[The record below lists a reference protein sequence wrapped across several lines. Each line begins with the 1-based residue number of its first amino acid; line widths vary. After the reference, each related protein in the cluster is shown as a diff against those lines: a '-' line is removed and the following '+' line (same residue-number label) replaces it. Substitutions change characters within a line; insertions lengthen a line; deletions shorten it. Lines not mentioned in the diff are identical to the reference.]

1 MLWLKHA
8 RKDHIMAQRYQNLEN
23 PSTTPFRVVSLIRK
37 QNGQKTASFMAV
49 ALDENMETLKFFQ
62 ENMQEVIQ
70 NLKMVKQLEAIDRR
84 RYSENLQTHA
94 TRGLLSE

>member
-1 MLWLKHA
+1 
-8 RKDHIMAQRYQNLEN
+8 MAQRYQNLEN
-23 PSTTPFRVVSLIRK
+23 PSKTPFRVVSLVRR
-37 QNGQKTASFMAV
+37 QDGQKSASFMAV

-84 RYSENLQTHA
+84 RYTEDLQTHA

>member
-1 MLWLKHA
+1 
-8 RKDHIMAQRYQNLEN
+8 MAQRYLNLEN
-23 PSTTPFRVVSLIRK
+23 PSATPFRVVSLVRR
-37 QNGQKTASFMAV
+37 QNGQKSASFMAV

-70 NLKMVKQLEAIDRR
+70 NLKMVKQLEAIDRQ
-84 RYSENLQTHA
+84 RYAEDIQKHA

>member
-1 MLWLKHA
+1 
-8 RKDHIMAQRYQNLEN
+8 MAQRYQNLEN
-23 PSTTPFRVVSLIRK
+23 PSTTPFRVVSLVRR
-37 QNGQKTASFMAV
+37 QNGQKSASFMAV

-84 RYSENLQTHA
+84 RYTEDLQTHA

>member
-1 MLWLKHA
+1 
-8 RKDHIMAQRYQNLEN
+8 MAQRYQNLEN
-23 PSTTPFRVVSLIRK
+23 PSATPFRVVSLVRR
-37 QNGQKTASFMAV
+37 QNGQKSASFMAV
-49 ALDENMETLKFFQ
+49 ALDEDLETLKFFQ

-84 RYSENLQTHA
+84 RYTEDPQTHA

>member
-1 MLWLKHA
+1 
-8 RKDHIMAQRYQNLEN
+8 MAQRYQNLEN
-23 PSTTPFRVVSLIRK
+23 PSKTPFRVVSLVRR
-37 QNGQKTASFMAV
+37 QNGQKSASFMAV

-84 RYSENLQTHA
+84 RYTEDLQTHA